1 MQKKD
6 YMNFGDFII
15 LGSAGLLATVY
26 KVAKSV
32 NKLDARAIIA
42 ETILSLIIS
51 IFIMPAIMEE
61 YKITITLAGALVAI
75 MTIFSNL
82 IIKLVEKKI
91 IKKSNEL

>member
-1 MQKKD
+1 
-6 YMNFGDFII
+6 MNFEYFIF
-15 LGSAGLLATVY
+15 LAFTGLLSTGY

-51 IFIMPAIMEE
+51 LAIVPAIMEE
-61 YKITITLAGALVAI
+61 YKITITKAVAMVAI

-91 IKKSNEL
+91 TKKTQEL